1 MHTIRK
7 YYHLYLFQIHIAL
20 KRIFMFRANSLGMVL
35 ATSCWS
41 ILILS
46 TVFLTTRNVKTV
58 FGYTPQE
65 LLALGAIQVIFLGF
79 FHSIFAKNM
88 DELPEII
95 NKGKLDSILLKPI
108 DDQYGVSFALVYPA
122 TIVRVLIGVGTL
134 AYLYSVGKLLIPS
147 FMNIFLFVG
156 LLMVSEFLIYS
167 LWFLIAT
174 TLIWL
179 PTMDNIIELLYNF
192 NMISR
197 YPYEFYR
204 EIGFTIALITFPFSI
219 ALTIP
224 FKALTGKVTL
234 GEVSILLLSAGI
246 FLILSRWFWK
256 WSLRHYTSASN

>member
-1 MHTIRK
+1 MV
-7 YYHLYLFQIHIAL
+7 
-20 KRIFMFRANSLGMVL
+20 MFRANTLGMVL

-46 TVFLTTRNVKTV
+46 TVFFTTRNVTTV

-88 DELPEII
+88 DELPEMV
-95 NKGKLDSILLKPI
+95 NKGKLDNILLRPI

-122 TIVRVLIGVGTL
+122 TIVRVLIGVATL
-134 AYLYSVGKLLIPS
+134 AYLHGAGQLAIPS
-147 FMNIFLFVG
+147 FMNIFLAVV
-156 LLMVSEFLIYS
+156 LLMASEFLIYS
-167 LWFLIAT
+167 IWFLIVT
-174 TLIWL
+174 TLVWF
-179 PTMDNIIELLYNF
+179 PTMENIVELLYNF
-192 NMISR
+192 NIISR

-219 ALTIP
+219 ALTVP

-246 FLILSRWFWK
+246 FLFLSRKFWK

>member
-1 MHTIRK
+1 MI
-7 YYHLYLFQIHIAL
+7 
-20 KRIFMFRANSLGMVL
+20 MFRANTLGMVL

-88 DELPEII
+88 DELPEIV
-95 NKGKLDSILLKPI
+95 NKGRLDSILLKPI

-122 TIVRVLIGVGTL
+122 TIVRVLIGVATL
-134 AYLYSVGKLLIPS
+134 AYLQGTGQLVIPSILNILLAFGLLIA
-147 FMNIFLFVG
+147 
-156 LLMVSEFLIYS
+156 SEFLIYS
-167 LWFLIAT
+167 IWFLIVT
-174 TLIWL
+174 TLIWF
-179 PTMDNIIELLYNF
+179 PTMENIVELMYNL
-192 NMISR
+192 NIISR

-204 EIGFTIALITFPFSI
+204 EIGLTVALITFPFSI

-224 FKALTGKVTL
+224 FKGLTGKVTMD
-234 GEVSILLLSAGI
+234 EISILLLSAGI
-246 FLILSRWFWK
+246 FLFLSRRFWK